1 MLTKTL
7 TSEPVGEIK
16 AVVVEPS
23 VARCTPRSRFAALAT
38 FLAIVA
44 QFGLIVM
51 VVGYWQLES
60 LPLARLMA
68 LAFAGFVI
76 HHLLP
81 VRFRLP
87 FFAMLSL
94 VAVIFGLH
102 ETGVRTF
109 VAALTGRVPLA
120 D

>member
-94 VAVIFGLH
+94 VCS
-102 ETGVRTF
+102 R
-109 VAALTGRVPLA
+109 AARFRERHP
-120 D
+120 